1 MRKYL
6 INGQDSCKVSLD
18 NNCEHI
24 IIHKNG
30 GKINEVNFKERGI
43 SLTVKANELQVK
55 ESAPSTNGRVKI
67 NATKGVN
74 LSVELF
80 DFPGGYSEN
89 ALVVGIDDMR
99 TGRSINAFSLD
110 DCLINIHKEGD
121 YIVIEKGEVV
131 S

>member
-6 INGQDSCKVSLD
+6 INGQDGFKVSLD
-18 NNCEHI
+18 DNCESI

-30 GKINEVNFKERGI
+30 DKVNAVNLKEGVA
-43 SLTVKANELQVK
+43 LTVKANELQVK
-55 ESAPSTNGRVKI
+55 APSPSTHGKVKI
-67 NATKGVN
+67 DATKGAN

-80 DFPGGYSEN
+80 SFPGGYSEN

-131 S
+131 G

>member
-6 INGQDSCKVSLD
+6 INGQDSCKVSLGD
-18 NNCEHI
+18 NCESI

-30 GKINEVNFKERGI
+30 DKINAVNLKKGI
-43 SLTVKANELQVK
+43 ALTVKANELQVK
-55 ESAPSTNGRVKI
+55 EPSPSTNGRVKI
-67 NATKGVN
+67 STTKGVN

-121 YIVIEKGEVV
+121 YIVIEKGEAI